1 MADIGPRSRK
11 KALEDRPF
19 PNTEHLVRNDSHW
32 PLFPEVQATRV
43 AFYKKKYSPY
53 TPNAVINE
61 STVSFPPCH
70 PPTRSPL
77 LLICS
82 APSPVYK
89 LLRLSETE
97 LTVTGW
103 ASKTGSRLKP
113 FSYPLATSFGFLFL
127 LPQVLCSPLKG
138 KQGVRLRK
146 RTRLYINFILDF
158 FFSQILET

>member
-1 MADIGPRSRK
+1 
-11 KALEDRPF
+11 L
-19 PNTEHLVRNDSHW
+19 NT
-32 PLFPEVQATRV
+32 
-43 AFYKKKYSPY
+43 
-53 TPNAVINE
+53 
-61 STVSFPPCH
+61 FPPCH